1 MVVLMIPL
9 MFFPRF
15 LLILSDFEV
24 PLTPLE
30 RFLSHQLGILLVAL
44 AAGTVM
50 AVSIRRHITGP
61 TQILHR
67 RQMEQL
73 YHLTL
78 PHHLCIHYWCLYPS
92 LHP

>member
-1 MVVLMIPL
+1 MAVLMIPL

-30 RFLSHQLGILLVAL
+30 RFLSHQLGILLLAL

-50 AVSIRRHITGP
+50 AVSIAGVTGG
-61 TQILHR
+61 HR
-67 RQMEQL
+67 
-73 YHLTL
+73 
-78 PHHLCIHYWCLYPS
+78 PNSDPI
-92 LHP
+92 